1 MRKKDSVTKPTV
13 HLNVNIPESA
23 LKIWHIEQI
32 EQYED
37 ARSKC
42 WHTYTN
48 RNNLFGQNLLRDFT
62 LHDDMRPYF
71 SENEIT

>member
-32 EQYED
+32 EQYELMQGVN
-37 ARSKC
+37 AGT
-42 WHTYTN
+42 HIQT
-48 RNNLFGQNLLRDFT
+48 
-62 LHDDMRPYF
+62 
-71 SENEIT
+71 EITYLGRIYGATSLYMMI